1 MITLTKVEQG
11 IEFAFDNSSH
21 YLFNGEIIV
30 PVNSLSLVFDE
41 SDMATFYKAASNDI
55 FISANIGEF
64 GMTKAELE
72 EWYASNMLSASEG
85 VTPEEVE
92 ELIDDALL
100 NYYDEDEIDT
110 ALSAKQDISGMTA
123 YTLSSVTDAL
133 NTVVTAHTAD
143 TSIHVT
149 QSEKNTWNSKQDIS
163 GMTAYT
169 TTAVT
174 DALNTVVTAHTAN
187 TNIHVSAEDKNTW
200 NSKQD
205 LLVSGTNIKTINN
218 ESLLGSGNIVIQGG
232 GGTVDPSIDSGSTN
246 PVENR
251 AIYNKFDEVEQVT
264 ASALNVL
271 NDKFGGLRLVKIS
284 QTDYENLPV
293 KDNNTLYIV
302 LED

>member
-41 SDMATFYKAASNDI
+41 SDMVTFYKANSNDI

-72 EWYASNMLSASEG
+72 EWYASDMVSASEG
-85 VTPEEVE
+85 LTPEEVE

-100 NYYDEDEIDT
+100 DYYNTDEIDT
-110 ALSAKQDISGMTA
+110 AL
-123 YTLSSVTDAL
+123 AL
-133 NTVVTAHTAD
+133 
-143 TSIHVT
+143 
-149 QSEKNTWNSKQDIS
+149 KQDIS

-284 QTDYENLPV
+284 QTDYENLLV

>member
-41 SDMATFYKAASNDI
+41 SNMVTFYKANSNDI

-72 EWYASNMLSASEG
+72 EWYASNMVSASEG
-85 VTPEEVE
+85 LTPEEVE

-110 ALSAKQDISGMTA
+110 AL
-123 YTLSSVTDAL
+123 AL
-133 NTVVTAHTAD
+133 
-143 TSIHVT
+143 
-149 QSEKNTWNSKQDIS
+149 KQDIS

-174 DALNTVVTAHTAN
+174 DALNTVVTAHTAD
-187 TNIHVSAEDKNTW
+187 TSIHVTTSDKTTW
-200 NSKQD
+200 NAKQNQ
-205 LLVSGTNIKTINN
+205 LVSGTNIKTINN
-218 ESLLGSGNIVIQGG
+218 ESLLGSGNIEIGG
-232 GGTVDPSIDSGSTN
+232 SIDPSLDLTSDNAVANSAITTAINTVSAQTTAHTSDST
-246 PVENR
+246 VH
-251 AIYNKFDEVEQVT
+251 VT
-264 ASALNVL
+264 SADKTSWNSAATDASAAVSAL
-271 NDKFGGLRLVKIS
+271 GGLSLVKLT
-284 QTDYENLPV
+284 QAQYDALAT
-293 KDNNTLYIV
+293 KDPMTLYIV
-302 LED
+302 TD